1 MESPSAQP
9 GTGSMESHLAA
20 LEALLRQMIRDARFD
35 LTVEIRKVEPQP
47 GELEAPEFVVE
58 FSGRDTD
65 LLLEKNGT
73 LLDAIEY
80 VALKAVRL
88 EEDLFGKITF
98 DCDGWRSLRTEEL
111 KLTARIAAERVLET
125 GDPFTLNPM
134 NARERRIVHLALRDQ
149 PGVRTESRGNGPERQ
164 VVIFPAPSGQQA
176 SPR

>member
-1 MESPSAQP
+1 MD
-9 GTGSMESHLAA
+9 SHLAA
-20 LEALLRQMIRDARFD
+20 LESLLQEMIRHARFD
-35 LTVEIRKVEPQP
+35 LILEVRKVDPNP

-58 FSGRDTD
+58 FSGRDAD
-65 LLLEKNGT
+65 LLLEKNAA

-80 VALKAVRL
+80 VVLKAVRL

-98 DCDGWRSLRTEEL
+98 DCDGWRNLRTEEL

-134 NARERRIVHLALRDQ
+134 NPRERRIVHLALRGQ
-149 PGVRTESRGNGPERQ
+149 PGVRTESRGAGPERQ
-164 VVIFPAPSGQQA
+164 VMILPASPGQQP

>member
-1 MESPSAQP
+1 MD
-9 GTGSMESHLAA
+9 SHLAA
-20 LEALLRQMIRDARFD
+20 VESLLQEMIRHARFD
-35 LTVEIRKVEPQP
+35 LILEVRKVDPNP

-58 FSGRDTD
+58 FSGRDAD
-65 LLLEKNGT
+65 LLLEKNAA

-80 VALKAVRL
+80 VVLKAVRL

-98 DCDGWRSLRTEEL
+98 DCDGWRNLRTEEL

-134 NARERRIVHLALRDQ
+134 NPRERRIVHLALRGQ
-149 PGVRTESRGNGPERQ
+149 PGVRTESRGAGPERQ
-164 VVIFPAPSGQQA
+164 VMILPASPGQQP

>member
-1 MESPSAQP
+1 MESPSAHP
-9 GTGSMESHLAA
+9 RAGSLESHLAA
-20 LEALLRQMIRDARFD
+20 LESLLHQMIRNARFD
-35 LTVEIRKVEPQP
+35 LNLEIRKVDPEP

-58 FSGRDTD
+58 FSGRDAD

-98 DCDGWRSLRTEEL
+98 DCHDWRSLRTEEL
-111 KLTARIAAERVLET
+111 KLTARIAADRVLET
-125 GDPFTLNPM
+125 GDPFPLNPM
-134 NARERRIVHLALRDQ
+134 SARERRIVHLALRDQ
-149 PGVRTESRGNGPERQ
+149 PGVRTESRGAGPERQ
-164 VVIFPAPSGQQA
+164 VVILPASPGQQT

>member
-1 MESPSAQP
+1 MGQSAHPRTSSVESR
-9 GTGSMESHLAA
+9 LAA
-20 LEALLRQMIRDARFD
+20 LESLLHEIIRNARFD
-35 LTVEIRKVEPQP
+35 LTLEIRKVDPNP

-58 FSGRDTD
+58 FSGRDAD
-65 LLLEKNGT
+65 LLLEKNAA

-80 VALKAVRL
+80 VVLKVVRL

-98 DCDGWRSLRTEEL
+98 DCDGWRNLRTEEL
-111 KLTARIAAERVLET
+111 KLTARIAAERVVET

-149 PGVRTESRGNGPERQ
+149 TAVRTESRGAGPERQ
-164 VVIFPAPSGQQA
+164 VVILPASPGQQA

>member
-1 MESPSAQP
+1 MESQSAHP
-9 GTGSMESHLAA
+9 RAGSMESHLAA
-20 LEALLRQMIRDARFD
+20 LKSLLRQMIRDARFE
-35 LTVEIRKVEPQP
+35 LTLEIRKVEPQP

-58 FSGRDTD
+58 FSGRDAD

-98 DCDGWRSLRTEEL
+98 DCDDWRSLRTEEL
-111 KLTARIAAERVLET
+111 KLTAHIAAERVLET

-134 NARERRIVHLALRDQ
+134 NPRERRIVHLALRDQ
-149 PGVRTESRGNGPERQ
+149 PGVRTESRGTGPERQ
-164 VVIFPAPSGQQA
+164 VVILPALPGQQT